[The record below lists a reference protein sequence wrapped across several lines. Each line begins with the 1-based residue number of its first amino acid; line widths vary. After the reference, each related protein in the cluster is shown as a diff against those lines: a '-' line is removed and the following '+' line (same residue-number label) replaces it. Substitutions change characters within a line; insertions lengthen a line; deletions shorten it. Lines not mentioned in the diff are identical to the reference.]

1 MWYSSLDHS
10 IAVALIIWHFTK
22 DRKQTLSGLFHDIA
36 TPVFKHTIDF
46 MNKDYEKQESTEE
59 LTTKIISESKEIME
73 LLNRDGIKVEEVA
86 DYHIYPIADND
97 TPCLSSD
104 RLEYTLSNG
113 LGATEKIWTLD
124 DVKEIYDNIEIQ
136 EDENGIEELGFKDIA
151 IAEKFVHTMSIL
163 SRLYRREKTLFTMQM
178 LADIMRIMSDNNLI
192 NISEMYNLSEKEVIE
207 KIEKCNVKKEHI
219 EELFLQIDKDLI
231 QYIDA
236 NDNGQSTKIDTDY
249 KLVELASV
257 ISAFNPCWNE
267 TVDTDECFMQAY
279 EIAKKYFERFIARE
293 IAKNEAKELVENAIE
308 NSKEGIMILEQ
319 FMPWEE
325 AVLTSTN
332 PKAEKINFVVFPS
345 NRGGFCVHTV
355 PKELGS
361 FENRKSLPK
370 EWAGLRDEKLQVVSK
385 IKTAKFCHNAGF
397 ICTAET
403 REDAIKMAEIAQ
415 RA

>member
-1 MWYSSLDHS
+1 MIEIVKELKEANCVTHGGKFHSDEIFATVILSKILTNIKLIRVNEVTDSMRES
-10 IAVALIIWHFTK
+10 IANKLVYDIGGGEFDHHQAGGNGQRDNGVKYASCGLIWK
-22 DRKQTLSGLFHDIA
+22 SYGKKYL
-36 TPVFKHTIDF
+36 
-46 MNKDYEKQESTEE
+46 
-59 LTTKIISESKEIME
+59 
-73 LLNRDGIKVEEVA
+73 
-86 DYHIYPIADND
+86 
-97 TPCLSSD
+97 
-104 RLEYTLSNG
+104 
-113 LGATEKIWTLD
+113 
-124 DVKEIYDNIEIQ
+124 
-136 EDENGIEELGFKDIA
+136 
-151 IAEKFVHTMSIL
+151 
-163 SRLYRREKTLFTMQM
+163 
-178 LADIMRIMSDNNLI
+178 
-192 NISEMYNLSEKEVIE
+192 
-207 KIEKCNVKKEHI
+207 EKCNVKKEHI
-219 EELFLQIDKDLI
+219 EELCLQIDKDLI

-249 KLVELASV
+249 KFVELASV

-267 TVDTDECFMQAY
+267 KVDTDECFMQAY

-325 AVLTSTN
+325 AVLTSIN

-370 EWAGLRDEKLQVVSK
+370 EWAGLRDEKLQEVSK
-385 IKTAKFCHNAGF
+385 IKTAKFCHNACF

-403 REDAIKMAEIAQ
+403 RGDAVKMAEIAQ